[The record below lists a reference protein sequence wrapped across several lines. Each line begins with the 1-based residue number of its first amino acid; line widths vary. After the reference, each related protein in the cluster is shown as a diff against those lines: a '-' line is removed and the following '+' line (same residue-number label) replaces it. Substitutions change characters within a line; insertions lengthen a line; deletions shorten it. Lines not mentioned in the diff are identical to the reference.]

1 MKNII
6 FKTLLLRGAK
16 GDRGETGES
25 ETVPEN
31 GIIGFNGST
40 IPEGYETTTAPTAW
54 IKKIAS
60 TPLSA
65 IAKVIDSLSEQT
77 NDRYNAPSIRAVR
90 EKINADYAD
99 LMNVCSSLNTAIGT
113 KTPIDIV
120 GDAYSDESAYTV
132 GEYCI
137 YNNTL
142 YKCKTDITVAEDF
155 TPSHWD
161 AVNAADEIKA
171 VSDAAKAN
179 TDAIGILSNLNTTSK
194 ANLVSAINEVLG
206 EITHEELTVT
216 SDPQEYIKDT
226 LSRLENMVDFSK
238 LRSESSLMVKFS
250 SSARPMYLRLF
261 GFDEDQ
267 MTENIF
273 FTQTVG
279 ATTSPYFET
288 YNITL
293 KPTESVFYQAGET
306 NTNWSNSTSSSMIFT
321 LRY

>member
-25 ETVPEN
+25 EAVPEN

-54 IKKIAS
+54 IKKVTS

-120 GDAYSDESAYTV
+120 GDVYSDESAYTV

-142 YKCKTDITVAEDF
+142 YKCKVDITVAEDF

-161 AVNAADEIKA
+161 AVKIVDEM
-171 VSDAAKAN
+171 AN
-179 TDAIGILSNLNTTSK
+179 SEEIGNLSELETANKS
-194 ANLVSAINEVLG
+194 NLVSAINEISGKV
-206 EITHEELTVT
+206 TTEELTVT
-216 SDPQEYIKDT
+216 SNSQEYIKDT
-226 LSRLENMVDFSK
+226 LSRLEDMVDFSK
-238 LRSESSLMVKFS
+238 LRPESSLMVKFS

-261 GFDEDQ
+261 GFDENQ
-267 MTENIF
+267 MTENIIF
-273 FTQTVG
+273 SQTVG

-321 LRY
+321 LKY